1 VVALKCF
8 PLQFECAEMGEPEW
22 RREMQFGKLSRDS
35 KKSLAKLKKHYGSL
49 GFKVLPG
56 DDIMVAFAG

>member
-1 VVALKCF
+1 
-8 PLQFECAEMGEPEW
+8 MGEPEW

-35 KKSLAKLKKHYGSL
+35 KKSLSKLKKHYGSI